1 MENQKQEPN
10 NPLDSFAWDENVE
23 FTFTEPQEV
32 EEVKE
37 ETKVDTEEKPKVKT
51 KEEPKVEE
59 TEVEDKEEDKEPE
72 FTFGVEDEEV
82 ETTEEKE
89 TEISEYGSLA
99 KQFVDEGIFELD
111 EDSEINLDDLSKEDF
126 LELQETQLEKR
137 VDESFKDF
145 FSEMDE
151 DAKAFL
157 KWKREGGNTSE
168 FFDVLNENS
177 SLIEINVE
185 DEKGAERFL
194 RKYLAKE
201 GDSDEDIDDTI
212 EYYKDK
218 GKLTQYAKKNQN
230 KEKAKSEKT
239 KKAKLEEAQR
249 VRELQAK
256 EAKKIQGE
264 IKKIIDDSDEI
275 NGWDIPKKQKSKLYD
290 FMVGIDKKTK
300 KTGLQSKLAEVF
312 SDKEKLIL
320 LSNILMNDFDISS
333 IERKAESKVTK
344 KAKDKIIGKGK
355 TSGKKRTTLDYF

>member
-1 MENQKQEPN
+1 MEKEVQKQNQEPN
-10 NPLDSFAWDENVE
+10 NPLDSFAWDDNVE

-37 ETKVDTEEKPKVKT
+37 ETKVDTEEKPEDKT
-51 KEEPKVEE
+51 KEEPD
-59 TEVEDKEEDKEPE
+59 VEDKEEDKEPE
-72 FTFGVEDEEV
+72 FTFGEDEEV

-99 KQFVDEGIFELD
+99 KQFVDEGIFEID
-111 EDSEINLDDLSKEDF
+111 EDSEIDLDNLSKEDF

-137 VDESFKDF
+137 VDESFRDF

-157 KWKREGGNTSE
+157 KWKREGGKTSE

-177 SLIEINVE
+177 SLIEINIE

-194 RKYLAKE
+194 RKYLSKE
-201 GDSDEDIDDTI
+201 GESDEDIDDTI

-218 GKLTQYAKKNQN
+218 GKLTQYAKKNQDR
-230 KEKAKSEKT
+230 EKAKDEKI
-239 KKAKLEEAQR
+239 KKAKLEEAQKIK
-249 VRELQAK
+249 ELQAK

-290 FMVGIDKKTK
+290 FMVGVDKKTK

-312 SDKEKLIL
+312 SDKQKLIL

-344 KAKDKIIGKGK
+344 KTKDKIIGKGK